1 MASIT
6 VLWFHGRVALL
17 GDGGGKGGLDF
28 LEQKVCGKVARH
40 TENAVTDPR
49 FLLPWGLDWLSELQQ
64 ADPLLKLP

>member
-1 MASIT
+1 M
-6 VLWFHGRVALL
+6 
-17 GDGGGKGGLDF
+17 DF